1 MTPMP
6 KSLPFLGGLSPEAFL
21 AEYWQKK
28 PLLVRQAIP
37 GFTSPITPNA
47 FRALATHPD
56 AATRLIVE
64 EGGEY
69 PWELM
74 EGPFDADELDPMPG
88 DVWSMLIQ
96 EMDRM
101 EPAVHDLWQH
111 VSFLPNWR
119 LDDIMVSLASPGGGV
134 GAHIDNYDVFLLQ
147 GHGRR
152 RWQIGLSPVEDET
165 LLPDLDVSI
174 LADFEPDAEWI
185 LEPGDMLY
193 LPPRFAHYGVALDTC
208 MTYSFGCRAPSA
220 VELMGA
226 LLEQSMTSLDPDVRY
241 GDPDLKPS
249 TEPGFLDDAPLAY
262 ARGLLADV
270 AQSADRTL
278 GMVLTEP
285 RRYAELDAGPELTP
299 RELRGRLADGAR
311 LFGLA
316 PYQVLYRRSPGGD
329 VLWLFVRGECLELD
343 VSFEPFARALASV
356 AGAGR
361 ADVPDNTEL
370 LGMLAD
376 LVAENMLLL
385 R

>member
-1 MTPMP
+1 MN
-6 KSLPFLGGLSPEAFL
+6 SSFLGGMTPQAFL
-21 AEYWQKK
+21 SEYWQKK

-37 GFTSPITPNA
+37 GFTTPVSPDA
-47 FRALATHPD
+47 FLELATRPD

-64 EGGEY
+64 EGGAH

-74 EGPFDADELDPMPG
+74 EGPFDPDELDPVPG

-101 EPAVHDLWQH
+101 HPAVHALWKH

-152 RWQIGLSPVEDET
+152 RWQIGHAPVDEEV

-174 LADFEPDAEWI
+174 LADFTPHAEWI

-208 MTYSFGCRAPSA
+208 MTFSFGCRAPSA
-220 VELMGA
+220 VELTGA
-226 LLEQSMTSLDPDVRY
+226 LLEQAMTGLDPDRRY
-241 GDPDLKPS
+241 GDPDLQAA
-249 TEPGFLDDAPLAY
+249 TVPGVLDDAPLAF
-262 ARGLLADV
+262 ARELLAEV
-270 AQSADRTL
+270 AADADRTL
-278 GMVLTEP
+278 GRVLTEP

-299 RELRGRLADGAR
+299 AELKERLSSGER
-311 LFGLA
+311 LHGLA
-316 PYQVLYRRSPGGD
+316 PYQVLHRRAPGSD
-329 VLWLFVRGECLELD
+329 VLRLFVRGECMELD
-343 VSFEPFARALASV
+343 ASFEPFAQALCSV
-356 AGAGR
+356 EGAGAEEVQ
-361 ADVPDNTEL
+361 DDPVL
-370 LGMLAD
+370 LDALVDLLA
-376 LVAENMLLL
+376 EHMLLL